1 MATGYVVRENRYY
14 DSVFLMQVAQ
24 RISDEPDVDE
34 VAALMGTVNNKQL
47 LADIGFED
55 PSIRAATPSDLVI
68 AIRAADQDTVE
79 RILVNVERWLARPEM
94 VAGRRAVRT
103 LDQALE
109 SQPQT
114 NLVVISVPGTY
125 APRETRQALERGRNV
140 FLFSSNVSVE
150 DELRLKQLAHER
162 GLILMGP
169 DCGTAIIGGRGIG
182 FANVVRSGPIGA
194 IGAAGTGLQEFTS
207 LVHQLGSGVSHAIGT
222 GGRDLSDSVGGLTT
236 LDALSQFEADPS
248 TKVIALVSKPPGP
261 ATLAQLREIL
271 SRASKPVVACFLGL
285 ESNVDVQI
293 GSLHLAR
300 TIDEAAEIATRLAT
314 GADPK
319 VSSLG
324 PTNAEH
330 RLEAERV
337 KLGREQKFVRG
348 VFAGGT
354 LCYQA
359 QQVMRDL
366 GLAVSS
372 NAPLAGMAA
381 LDDPN
386 DSRGHTLVDMGDDL
400 FTRSRPH
407 PMIDATLRNERI
419 LKEASDP
426 EASVLLL
433 DFVLGYNASSD
444 PVGDMLGAINE
455 AKSIAEDDG
464 RHLSVVASICGTDD
478 DPQDRKSQI
487 ELLESAGIL
496 VFPSNAQAA
505 QLAGLLVSGLTA

>member
-1 MATGYVVRENRYY
+1 MATGYLVRENRYY

-24 RISDEPDVDE
+24 RISDETGVDE

-55 PSIRAATPSDLVI
+55 PSVRAASPSDLVI
-68 AIRAADQDTVE
+68 AIRAVDQETVG
-79 RILVNVERWLARPEM
+79 RILDNVERWLARPEK

-125 APRETRQALERGRNV
+125 APRETKQALERGRSV

-150 DELRLKQLAHER
+150 DELRLKQLAHQH

-169 DCGTAIIGGRGIG
+169 DCGTAIISGRGIG
-182 FANVVRSGPIGA
+182 FANVVRRGPIGT
-194 IGAAGTGLQEFTS
+194 IGAAGTGLQELTS

-222 GGRDLSDSVGGLTT
+222 GGRDLSDSIGGLTT
-236 LDALSQFEADPS
+236 LDALSQLEADPS
-248 TKVIALVSKPPGP
+248 TKVLAIVSKPPGS
-261 ATLAQLREIL
+261 ATLAHLRKIL

-285 ESNVDVQI
+285 ESIVDVQI

-300 TIDEAAEIATRLAT
+300 TIDEAAESATRLAT
-314 GADPK
+314 GADSRVSGLSPK
-319 VSSLG
+319 
-324 PTNAEH
+324 NDEQ

-337 KLGREQKFVRG
+337 KLGRKQKFVRG
-348 VFAGGT
+348 IFAGGT

-372 NAPLAGMAA
+372 NVPLAGMAA
-381 LDDPN
+381 LEDPHH
-386 DSRGHTLVDMGDDL
+386 SRGHTLVDIGDDL

-407 PMIDATLRNERI
+407 PMIDATLRSERI
-419 LKEASDP
+419 IKEASDP
-426 EASVLLL
+426 EAAALLL
-433 DFVLGYNASSD
+433 DFVLGYNASPD
-444 PVGDMLGAINE
+444 PVGDLLGAINE
-455 AKSIAEDDG
+455 AKSIAEADG
-464 RHLSVVASICGTDD
+464 RHLNVVASICGTDE

-487 ELLESAGIL
+487 KLLESANVV

-505 QLAGLLVSGLTA
+505 YFAGSLVSGLTP